1 MKDVLISTFFFLAVQ
16 NERAPRHGTKRA
28 MPTPSLPRVQ
38 CWTPP
43 TIGYVAESSKMTMP
57 FGIRNMPINK

>member
-1 MKDVLISTFFFLAVQ
+1 MKDVLISFFFLAVQ

-28 MPTPSLPRVQ
+28 MPTPSIPRVQ

-43 TIGYVAESSKMTMP
+43 TVGYVAESQQVTMR
-57 FGIRNMPINK
+57 FGLRNLSVNK